1 MTWPVENI
9 IRILS
14 IQKNANGDACNTNN
28 NNLKQG
34 LAAEL
39 LVRHLRLFTY
49 LVITYF
55 AYQYTW
61 PIEEAKEWKLKWVLV
76 VLFRNLFIE
85 LILYG
90 GWHWFLYVSGFVNGR
105 IEHKKFNPENQYDD
119 GGKNIVREVTFT
131 TLGFF
136 MSTAFECVVLN
147 LWSRKSIYIV
157 PFYSD
162 FFGNSFAWTFYSI
175 FHVLIVAYWRD
186 AHFYFIHRAM
196 HKWNFKIFGIDIG
209 YFLYRHVHSL
219 HHKSKNPGPFSGL
232 SMHPFEHFLYYTC
245 TLTCFFFP
253 LHPYHFLYTK
263 FHADISPIAGHDG
276 YDKPAGG
283 SAFHYLHHSLVDC
296 NYGTPM
302 VPLDYMFGSLKSDEK
317 VKTKTKKK

>member
-14 IQKNANGDACNTNN
+14 IQRNANGDAYTTNNTN

-85 LILYG
+85 FILYG

-119 GGKNIVREVTFT
+119 GGKNILREVTFT

-157 PFYSD
+157 PF
-162 FFGNSFAWTFYSI
+162 
-175 FHVLIVAYWRD
+175 
-186 AHFYFIHRAM
+186 
-196 HKWNFKIFGIDIG
+196 
-209 YFLYRHVHSL
+209 
-219 HHKSKNPGPFSGL
+219 
-232 SMHPFEHFLYYTC
+232 
-245 TLTCFFFP
+245 
-253 LHPYHFLYTK
+253 
-263 FHADISPIAGHDG
+263 
-276 YDKPAGG
+276 
-283 SAFHYLHHSLVDC
+283 
-296 NYGTPM
+296 
-302 VPLDYMFGSLKSDEK
+302 
-317 VKTKTKKK
+317 